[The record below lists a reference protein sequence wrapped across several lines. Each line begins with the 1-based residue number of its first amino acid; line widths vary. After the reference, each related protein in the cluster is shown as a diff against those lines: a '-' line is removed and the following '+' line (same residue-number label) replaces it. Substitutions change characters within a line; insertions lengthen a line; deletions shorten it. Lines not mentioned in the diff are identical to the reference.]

1 MFWTVLFFYLV
12 IDILYLLMLNK
23 YILEIFNDKKSKINF
38 QSKRL
43 NQKSMSIYKYNIVG
57 GKLFKSKFLSK
68 ITLLFIPFTFYIL
81 NSVYENKLKKI
92 NKNKNEITYNEIII
106 FNPLFSKLDMQINVY
121 KNIIQKNYGK
131 FSEENVKKFDEN
143 YIELKKE
150 TEDFFKDFKSR
161 EVQYINTNDLKKL
174 NRNIKLINKNITNIE
189 NEMKL
194 NKIYDRDYII
204 LKSYI
209 NGII

>member
-1 MFWTVLFFYLV
+1 MFCTVLFFYLV

-43 NQKSMSIYKYNIVG
+43 NQKSMSIYKYNTVG
-57 GKLFKSKFLSK
+57 EKSFKYKFLSK
-68 ITLLFIPFTFYIL
+68 IILLFIPFSFYIL
-81 NSVYENKLKKI
+81 NFIYENKLKKI
-92 NKNKNEITYNEIII
+92 NKNKNEITYNDIVI
-106 FNPLFSKLDMQINVY
+106 FNPLFSKLDMQINIYENVI
-121 KNIIQKNYGK
+121 KNNYGK
-131 FSEENVKKFDEN
+131 FSKENIKEFNEN
-143 YIELKKE
+143 YIDLKRE
-150 TEDFFKDFKSR
+150 TEDFFKNFKLR
-161 EVQYINTNDLKKL
+161 DVQYVNTNDLKKL

-189 NEMKL
+189 NEIKL
-194 NKIYDRDYII
+194 NKIYDRDYIV

>member
-1 MFWTVLFFYLV
+1 
-12 IDILYLLMLNK
+12 
-23 YILEIFNDKKSKINF
+23 
-38 QSKRL
+38 
-43 NQKSMSIYKYNIVG
+43 
-57 GKLFKSKFLSK
+57 
-68 ITLLFIPFTFYIL
+68 
-81 NSVYENKLKKI
+81 
-92 NKNKNEITYNEIII
+92 
-106 FNPLFSKLDMQINVY
+106 MQINVY

>member
-57 GKLFKSKFLSK
+57 EKLFKSKFLSK
-68 ITLLFIPFTFYIL
+68 LTLLFIPFSFYIL
-81 NSVYENKLKKI
+81 NFVYENKLKKI

-150 TEDFFKDFKSR
+150 TENFFKDFKSR
-161 EVQYINTNDLKKL
+161 EVQYINTNDLKKI
-174 NRNIKLINKNITNIE
+174 NRNIKLINKTITNIVYV
-189 NEMKL
+189 L
-194 NKIYDRDYII
+194 I
-204 LKSYI
+204 
-209 NGII
+209 